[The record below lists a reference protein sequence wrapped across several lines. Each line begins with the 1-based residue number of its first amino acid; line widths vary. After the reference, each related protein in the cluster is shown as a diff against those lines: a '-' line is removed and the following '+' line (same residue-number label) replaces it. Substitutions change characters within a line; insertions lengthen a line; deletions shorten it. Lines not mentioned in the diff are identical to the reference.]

1 MYYAEEAVGFLRNIL
16 HFRETHLTV
25 RHYEGLE
32 HTVNSTEIKDVVA
45 WMQRIL
51 HLRSVTT

>member
-32 HTVNSTEIKDVVA
+32 HTVNSTEIQDVVA